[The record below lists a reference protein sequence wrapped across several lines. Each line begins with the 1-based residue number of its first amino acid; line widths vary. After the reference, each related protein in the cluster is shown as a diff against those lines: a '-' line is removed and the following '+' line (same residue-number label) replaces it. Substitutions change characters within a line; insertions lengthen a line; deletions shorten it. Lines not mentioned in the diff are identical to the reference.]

1 MANRIPQEIIEEVLQ
16 QSNIV
21 DVVGEYVALRKRGR
35 NYFGLCPFHN
45 EDTPSFS
52 VNEDKQIYKCFGCGQ
67 GGNVI
72 GFLQELEHI
81 PFADAVRRLADRH
94 GIKIPEK
101 DLSPEEQRRMQ
112 ERQSLL
118 AMHQL
123 AAKFYAER
131 LEQSRLAQAYLKKR
145 GISPEAADRFGLGAA
160 PEEDWQ
166 ALHNALSAAGYSEQL
181 QLLSGLVSRSAKNG
195 RCYDKFHGR
204 LIFPIR
210 DARGAVIAFGGRSI
224 NEEQPKYLNSQT
236 SPIYNKS
243 QHLYGLDLAGDAIRS
258 RGQVVIM
265 EGYMDVLSAH
275 QYGVENAVASL
286 GTAFTGEQAR
296 LLHRYAPN
304 PPDQLEV
311 LLAFDG
317 DGAGAKAALASLE
330 RLANYEFTQPRALV
344 FPEQLDPDD
353 FLRRYGQAGWQRLLE
368 KYAYP
373 TLDYLL
379 LKAME
384 RHDSSTAAGKGAI
397 VTELLPA
404 MRRCRNATEL
414 DSFILQLSRTLHVSE
429 AAIRADLSRGG
440 RSSSPTERSIPSR
453 PVRLPTACRP
463 GRPCRPANRQLL
475 IFGLSDKN
483 IFETATAQLGEN
495 FPSTEEEAQLIAF
508 IQELGAEYD
517 FDPRTLFNHLDSE
530 KEGLRQFLLKLLE
543 TDCPTDDREQLARD
557 YICSIQRQAKKERLL
572 QLQKQIAEADQS
584 KEDTLALMK
593 EKYELTRELKG
604 L

>member
-1 MANRIPQEIIEEVLQ
+1 MANLIPQEIIEEILQ

-21 DVVGEYVALRKRGR
+21 DVVGEYVSLRKRGR
-35 NYFGLCPFHN
+35 NFFGLCPFHN

-72 GFLQELEHI
+72 GFLQEIEHI
-81 PFADAVRRLADRH
+81 PFADAVRRLADRQ

-101 DLSPEEQRRMQ
+101 NLSPEEQRRMQ

-123 AAKFYAER
+123 AANFYREQ
-131 LEQSRLAQAYLKKR
+131 LSQSRQAQAYLKKR
-145 GISPEAADRFGLGAA
+145 AISPEVAARFGLGAA

-166 ALHNALSAAGYSEQL
+166 ALHNVLNAAGYSQQL

-195 RCYDKFHGR
+195 RFYDKFHGR

-210 DARGAVIAFGGRSI
+210 DARGAVIAFGGRAI

-243 QHLYGLDLAGDAIRS
+243 QHLYGLDLAGESIRS

-275 QYGVENAVASL
+275 QHGVSNAVASL

-296 LLHRYAPN
+296 LLYRYAPEQ
-304 PPDQLEV
+304 PAQLQV
-311 LLAFDG
+311 VLAFDG
-317 DGAGAKAALASLE
+317 DAAGTRAALASLE
-330 RLANYEFTQPRALV
+330 RLSSFEFTQPRVLLL
-344 FPEQLDPDD
+344 PEQQDPDD
-353 FLRRYGQAGWQRLLE
+353 FLRRQGLEGWEALLE
-368 KYAYP
+368 KNSYP

-384 RHDSSTAAGKGAI
+384 RQDSSTAAGKGAI
-397 VTELLPA
+397 VAELLPA
-404 MRRCRNATEL
+404 MRRCSNATEL
-414 DSFILQLSRTLHVSE
+414 ESFILQLSRSLHVPES
-429 AAIRADLSRGG
+429 AIRADLSRSG
-440 RSSSPTERSIPSR
+440 RSSQPAAPARPSR
-453 PVRLPTACRP
+453 RSSPCPP
-463 GRPCRPANRQLL
+463 DRPCRIANRQLL
-475 IFGLSDKN
+475 IFSLSDKN
-483 IFETATAQLGEN
+483 IFENALSELGEN
-495 FPSTEEEAQLIAF
+495 FPSNNEEAQLIDF
-508 IQELGAEYD
+508 ICDLGPEYD
-517 FDPRTLFNHLDSE
+517 FDPRTLFNHLNAE

-543 TDCPTDDREQLARD
+543 TDCPTEDRERLAGD
-557 YICSIQRQAKKERLL
+557 YICSIQRHAKKERLL